1 MIWTDSALLFRKN
14 YNNLNESIN
23 EIAETLKI
31 HILPQNWSQMLNFLQ
46 DLNSPVSKQYLNSE
60 QKEMQVHDC
69 SVAEK
74 IIKQPNKFKML
85 NCKKQSV

>member
-46 DLNSPVSKQYLNSE
+46 DLNSPVSKQHLNSE
-60 QKEMQVHDC
+60 QKEMQVPFNSWKD
-69 SVAEK
+69 
-74 IIKQPNKFKML
+74 NKTTK
-85 NCKKQSV
+85 